1 MGALS
6 SLIISVW
13 IGQDITLGS
22 SEGAS
27 LGDLFRACEQGG
39 VCPLGRGSEA
49 KGQTEFRQSFLRRAA
64 DPQLN
69 ERLHRLRILTST
81 LKDREGEL
89 ALIDRLLANPQLSS
103 AEFQEWKRAYQ
114 DLFTQEQNSAAE
126 PEPDPDPADPGP
138 PPLTPSLSHTHSY
151 IETHV

>member
-1 MGALS
+1 
-6 SLIISVW
+6 
-13 IGQDITLGS
+13 
-22 SEGAS
+22 
-27 LGDLFRACEQGG
+27 
-39 VCPLGRGSEA
+39 
-49 KGQTEFRQSFLRRAA
+49 
-64 DPQLN
+64 
-69 ERLHRLRILTST
+69 
-81 LKDREGEL
+81 DREGEL

>member
-1 MGALS
+1 M
-6 SLIISVW
+6 
-13 IGQDITLGS
+13 
-22 SEGAS
+22 
-27 LGDLFRACEQGG
+27 GDLFRACEQGG
-39 VCPLGRGSEA
+39 VCPLGRGSDG
-49 KGQTEFRQSFLRRAA
+49 KGQSEFRQSFLHRTT

-114 DLFTQEQNSAAE
+114 ELFTQE
-126 PEPDPDPADPGP
+126 PDPTAESDPG